1 MDLLFLSKYLS
12 YAFICSNFMH
22 NGDGRALPSY
32 IYSIKCLNEPL
43 LPNDSLLDKT
53 VLLICALSILIDFS
67 CI

>member
-1 MDLLFLSKYLS
+1 
-12 YAFICSNFMH
+12 MH

-67 CI
+67 CIWNLF